1 MNEYYLSRDDEPRN
15 IKAFSSSEKLVL
27 IMLFSAFLDINGYGI
42 HITVLAFAFYVIQG
56 GFLSFKEGII
66 PVLSL
71 SLSLLVFWSNAL
83 HGPSN
88 IVRWLA
94 LPLVYIIGYGLVI
107 PKDERLNSVAIADK
121 RAKTILLVMSSG
133 FFLHFVLNW
142 LININNP
149 DLNRNTI
156 DIWTGVSR
164 AATGQAIL
172 ACMMI
177 GVFVAMIFS
186 TTGVLKKLLAIVG
199 LCITAVYNFQL
210 GTRSIFVMILV
221 AAFCA
226 LVYMFADRQGDVKR
240 LRIIVFGAILIFI
253 LVILYQNDAW
263 GIKTSFEDSNFYNRF
278 FSNNDNDI
286 TADSRTDSALE
297 FIPYMPKYL
306 FGGNKITSIIGVHP
320 HNVFMDIYDAAGLFA
335 FVSVVVIAINS
346 LTKLLKVL
354 KLKEIQY
361 ETKQMFLCVY
371 VLMFLQFLVEPIFI
385 GAPILLVAFVML
397 HGTVSR
403 LNDSVKF
410 LY

>member
-1 MNEYYLSRDDEPRN
+1 M
-15 IKAFSSSEKLVL
+15 
-27 IMLFSAFLDINGYGI
+27 
-42 HITVLAFAFYVIQG
+42 
-56 GFLSFKEGII
+56 SFKEGII

-71 SLSLLVFWSNAL
+71 SLSLLAFWDNAL

-107 PKDERLNSVAIADK
+107 PKEEGFNSIAIAEK
-121 RAKTILLVMSSG
+121 RAKTILLVMSLG
-133 FFLHFVLNW
+133 FFVHFALNW
-142 LININNP
+142 LININNH
-149 DLNRNTI
+149 DSNRNTI

-164 AATGQAIL
+164 AATGQAVL

-177 GVFVAMIFS
+177 GIFVAMIFS
-186 TTGVLKKLLAIVG
+186 TTGTLKKLLAIVG

-226 LVYMFADRQGDVKR
+226 LVYMFGSRQGDVKR
-240 LRIIVFGAILIFI
+240 LRTLIFSAILIFI

-263 GIKTSFEDSNFYNRF
+263 GVKTSFEDSNFYNRF
-278 FSNNDNDI
+278 FSGNDNDI
-286 TADSRTDSALE
+286 TDDSRFDITLKYMS
-297 FIPYMPKYL
+297 YMPKYL
-306 FGGNKITSIIGVHP
+306 FGGNKISKIVAAYP
-320 HNVFMDIYDAAGLFA
+320 HNVFLDIYDVAGLFA
-335 FVSVVVIAINS
+335 FISVVVIAINA

-361 ETKQMFLCVY
+361 ETRQMLLCVY
-371 VLMFLQFLVEPIFI
+371 VLMLLQLFAEPIFT

-397 HGTVSR
+397 YGTVSR
-403 LNDSVKF
+403 LNDSIKF